1 MESCSDITFTNSDS
15 NKTEPLNSSIIEENS
30 KIHTSEEQSNE
41 AGISSN
47 SQHGSQFK
55 EESK

>member
-1 MESCSDITFTNSDS
+1 MTFTNSDS